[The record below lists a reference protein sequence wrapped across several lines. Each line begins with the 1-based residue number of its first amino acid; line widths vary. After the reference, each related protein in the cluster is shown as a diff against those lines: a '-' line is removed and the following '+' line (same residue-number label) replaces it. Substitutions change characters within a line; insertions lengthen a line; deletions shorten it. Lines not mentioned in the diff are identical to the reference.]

1 MQKIG
6 NAMHGGISFSEEDRM
21 RGVGPAEE
29 CQECG
34 RVYCAGCYPS
44 RPLHTCV
51 CGRGSESREW
61 YNGAFYRGP
70 IRLIM
75 VKYM

>member
-29 CQECG
+29 CQNVVEYTVLAVIHPD
-34 RVYCAGCYPS
+34 RYILVFVAGAANP
-44 RPLHTCV
+44 
-51 CGRGSESREW
+51 ES
-61 YNGAFYRGP
+61 G
-70 IRLIM
+70 IM
-75 VKYM
+75 VHFTGVRLD